1 MRLVVT
7 LVCCGQWSDQ
17 VALVALLVKLI
28 CVQDVPVA
36 GMAPLVASEMD
47 DLKISKQLSL
57 IHI

>member
-7 LVCCGQWSDQ
+7 SMCCGQQSDQ

-36 GMAPLVASEMD
+36 RMAPLITSD
-47 DLKISKQLSL
+47 HL
-57 IHI
+57 